1 MGARV
6 PFSRNSPAIFQGNNC
21 GLLTN
26 GGLAFKDGTVVHPYA
41 GNPNGVLVLPK
52 GSIVLDRLNAK
63 LYQATDSLGTYA
75 EVGSGGGA
83 LTFGRGLTG
92 DGSVGDPLRMSG
104 NYYPA
109 VDAANAFEIR
119 KADGVTNV
127 LAVDTVNTVATL
139 NGKMNLGKVDAFGRT
154 MMWNYGTNSVL
165 KLGSLA
171 QDGDPTDVSSEG
183 VVLVGANSAGTF
195 DATNWAFVRLKSTRL
210 GINNCI
216 ANVQQYIFRADETGM
231 YLRNDAGTKT
241 FDVVRSDG
249 TVKLEGNIRPRADR
263 VLSLQNAAGTSSI
276 LSVDTANNRIYSN
289 DLYLPALPEDLV
301 TKEYVDTEIAELPFN
316 TKVNVFDSDAEVLFP
331 QRANYAGTVRP
342 VTDQASLVAAI
353 AASVTG
359 DRIEVQNTFTITST
373 VTINKSI
380 LLYAIG
386 GAILETAGAG
396 TDPVTMFS
404 VTAADVCFDS
414 SLYIRHRKTTNT
426 SVECAVNVNALSFI
440 SEARVEF
447 MEFGYI
453 LRGSFR
459 VSGRMTYTG
468 ALGNNHRFI
477 AIYKVSDFSLI
488 DGVVIDF
495 PQEATARASF
505 VLVSSSAGTDV
516 FDSHLCV
523 RNCRQLNMTKY
534 MRQFYMQEAVVST
547 GDGLASLA
555 FIGNSFNDL
564 NGGFGIFVNRSN
576 LLNFFYS
583 IAVVN
588 NWQGD
593 AGIASYKG
601 LVYIDSPAAPGDLGS
616 TQIYYGGNRHPTN
629 VRVDYTSAYDVGGI
643 CYKNTAYSLAT
654 AMLSMIQMP
663 DGTEYS
669 SVFRS
674 LYDIPTKENV
684 GSLVG
689 TVAAITLDDAD
700 KLAVADVSEAN
711 VLKATT
717 MADLKAFLKTYFD
730 TLYGGGGMA
739 VANNTLSGEQS
750 VLPDTEVV
758 LFTYTV
764 PVGKKLTILN
774 GNGSSDGDAVWRIV
788 EDGTT
793 KLKLR
798 NAHQDRN
805 VSLLTPFE
813 LVAGAVLTVY
823 GKNVTIEGETN
834 EIGVWLHVSEVNA

>member
-41 GNPNGVLVLPK
+41 GNPNGVLVLPI
-52 GSIVLDRLNAK
+52 GSIVLDNVNAK
-63 LYQATDSLGTYA
+63 LYQATDSLGTYV
-75 EVGSGGGA
+75 EVGSGGAA

-109 VDAANAFEIR
+109 VDAVDAFRIL
-119 KADGVTNV
+119 KADGVT
-127 LAVDTVNTVATL
+127 
-139 NGKMNLGKVDAFGRT
+139 
-154 MMWNYGTNSVL
+154 
-165 KLGSLA
+165 
-171 QDGDPTDVSSEG
+171 
-183 VVLVGANSAGTF
+183 
-195 DATNWAFVRLKSTRL
+195 FV
-210 GINNCI
+210 
-216 ANVQQYIFRADETGM
+216 M
-231 YLRNDAGTKT
+231 
-241 FDVVRSDG
+241 
-249 TVKLEGNIRPRADR
+249 
-263 VLSLQNAAGTSSI
+263 
-276 LSVDTANNRIYSN
+276 SVDTLNNRIFSN
-289 DLYLPALPEDLV
+289 DTYLPTLPEDLV
-301 TKEYVDTEIAELPFN
+301 TKEYVDTEIAELPFS
-316 TKVNVFDSDAEVLFP
+316 TKVNTFDNDSEVLFP
-331 QRANYAGTVRP
+331 QRGFYSGTVRP

-373 VTINKSI
+373 VTINKSV

-386 GAILETAGAG
+386 GAILQTAGAG

-414 SLYIRHRKTTNT
+414 SLYIKHRKTTNT

-459 VSGRMTYTG
+459 VSGPMTYTG
-468 ALGNNHRFI
+468 ALGNTHRFI

-505 VLVSSSAGTDV
+505 IFVSSSGATDV

-523 RNCRQLNMTKY
+523 RNCRQLNMSKY
-534 MRQFYMQEAVVST
+534 MRQFYMQESVTTT

-564 NGGFGIFVNRSN
+564 NGGFGVYASRAN

-601 LVYIDSPAAPGDLGS
+601 LLYLDSPAAPGDLGS
-616 TQIYYGGNRHPTN
+616 TRIYYGGNRHPTN

-643 CYKNTAYSLAT
+643 CYKNTAYS
-654 AMLSMIQMP
+654 
-663 DGTEYS
+663 
-669 SVFRS
+669 
-674 LYDIPTKENV
+674 
-684 GSLVG
+684 
-689 TVAAITLDDAD
+689 
-700 KLAVADVSEAN
+700 
-711 VLKATT
+711 
-717 MADLKAFLKTYFD
+717 
-730 TLYGGGGMA
+730 
-739 VANNTLSGEQS
+739 
-750 VLPDTEVV
+750 
-758 LFTYTV
+758 
-764 PVGKKLTILN
+764 
-774 GNGSSDGDAVWRIV
+774 
-788 EDGTT
+788 
-793 KLKLR
+793 
-798 NAHQDRN
+798 
-805 VSLLTPFE
+805 
-813 LVAGAVLTVY
+813 
-823 GKNVTIEGETN
+823 
-834 EIGVWLHVSEVNA
+834 